1 MKKRKPRPRMPTV
14 EGPDETGVSYE
25 IKFLEDKY
33 VGNDLHSM
41 LLILLSLVSQR
52 NKNRLNFTLNK
63 TQDIFTLGKLCF
75 SIIERQYKVD
85 IEQLLLALAEY
96 R

>member
-1 MKKRKPRPRMPTV
+1 MPTV

-41 LLILLSLVSQR
+41 LLILLSIVS
-52 NKNRLNFTLNK
+52 
-63 TQDIFTLGKLCF
+63 
-75 SIIERQYKVD
+75 KVD